1 MSTVIAETTTF
12 ISEQHKARF
21 HELMKIQMV
30 TRPKI
35 FKREIAVIYLVSAL
49 HYEKPE
55 ELFNPKGCYP
65 NVDVAIARYII
76 GELDERDAVVFLL
89 AQNLF
94 NGLDEFESFGIQGQ
108 ATPYHFACLLRD
120 EAFLMAE
127 ATNLFMNGY
136 NQMLIQ

>member
-21 HELMKIQMV
+21 DELMKIQML
-30 TRPKI
+30 TRTKI
-35 FKREIAVIYLVSAL
+35 FNREIAVIYLVSAL
-49 HYEKPE
+49 HYDKPE
-55 ELFNPKGCYP
+55 ELFEPRGCYP
-65 NVDVAIARYII
+65 KLDVAISRFVI
-76 GELDERDAVVFLL
+76 GELDERDAIVFLL

-136 NQMLIQ
+136 NQMLVQ